1 MGDDEIIPEGEMINC
16 VDVPQ
21 WSWKG
26 IKNEIIPDIK
36 MYELK
41 NNWKV
46 RVPPAPS
53 SDDSAPAAPKA
64 PASGSRV
71 EILAPL
77 REVFLED
84 KLMDTVIT
92 RTAVPELLEGT
103 EPGYSGVILFGPP
116 GTGKTVLMDALG
128 EVYTRAGAYSE
139 AVSLAQINSSYVG
152 EFARNLEA
160 VLNRAVSEAKRRQ
173 KPSLVRI
180 DEGSVLVTR
189 AEDGARTVSKHYQE
203 AIDVLKRYVGNNR
216 NIVLAI
222 ATNELLDSFE
232 EALTREGRLTSCF
245 VGYPERNERRKMW
258 QHFAK
263 KNQLLEL
270 SEEQGYQLADA
281 TQTEQGAFIEEF
293 CRTYETTRRSALLK
307 EKGHS
312 TLLDALEQG
321 ENITGRSVAETYT
334 FEQFYGDACKYL
346 EDKKVRLGEGNG
358 KIEKKPVGFGR

>member
-1 MGDDEIIPEGEMINC
+1 MEKDDLNIIFKKYTLSNTNKQLVSFLERNQKNPWKIKVPHLDSTPEGVTPLTTEKK
-16 VDVPQ
+16 PT
-21 WSWKG
+21 
-26 IKNEIIPDIK
+26 
-36 MYELK
+36 
-41 NNWKV
+41 
-46 RVPPAPS
+46 PPN
-53 SDDSAPAAPKA
+53 
-64 PASGSRV
+64 SRT

-77 REVFLED
+77 REVFLDD

-139 AVSLAQINSSYVG
+139 AISLAQTNSHYVG
-152 EFARNLEA
+152 QFAYNIEA
-160 VLNRAVSEAKRRQ
+160 VLNRAVSEANRRR
-173 KPSLVRI
+173 KPSLVRV

-189 AEDGARTVSKHYQE
+189 AEDGATSVSKHYQE

-222 ATNELLDSFE
+222 ANNELPDSFE

-245 VGYPERNERRKMW
+245 VGYPAREERRKMW

-263 KNQLLEL
+263 KYKLMEL
-270 SEEQGYQLADA
+270 NEEYGYQLADA

-307 EKGHS
+307 EKGYS
-312 TLLDALEQG
+312 TLVDALESG
-321 ENITGRSVAETYT
+321 ATITGRSVAETYT
-334 FEQFYGDACKYL
+334 FEQFYADACKYL
-346 EDKKVRLGEGNG
+346 EDKKARMGEGNG
-358 KIEKKPVGFGR
+358 QTEKKPVGFGRG